1 MSVKPLLLLIEDNQ
15 VDTLLI
21 KEIFTE
27 IDKGFNLECV
37 ETLSAGMELLA
48 NKDLKFDAV
57 LIDLY
62 LPDSQGLETFTKVHL
77 FAPDLAIVILTSLND
92 EMISIRAVQEGAQ
105 DYLIKGQVSGQLVI
119 RSIRYA
125 IERKQIE
132 TALSESQKR
141 YKSLFEDSPTPMWEE
156 DFSAVKIDIEKLKES
171 GVNDFSIFFDNN
183 PDIVKS
189 LIKKVKVLDINKAVL
204 KLHNAFNKEDIFNDL
219 TIVFTEQTYTA
230 IRYELTMIADGVR
243 TFDFNQIVKTIDNK
257 FRHII
262 VRWSVTPNNE
272 FSLSSVLISIIDITE
287 IKTAELALRESQ
299 FMLNEAQK
307 VAHIGSWTFNP
318 KSGEVTWSEELFR
331 IHGLDPLKVSPK
343 FYSFRKF
350 FNLTDW
356 NKFLKALQKLKK
368 DSQDF
373 EIELNIIRQNGEER
387 VLLSKGRIKHKENGE
402 LLIVVTAQDITDR
415 KAAEIELN
423 NIDNL
428 KTEFLVFISQQIRT
442 PLDAVV
448 STLNLIMNQDHSK
461 AIKQLIETLNDS
473 VLTLENYTNK
483 AFLFSQLSQ
492 KKYWLKINPLHL
504 RELVQFAVLELNSK
518 IKSKLVEVEI
528 QKLQNNLFINADRDL
543 LFKSLVYIL
552 DNAIEYSPLK
562 GKIDITFNEDE
573 NRILCRINDY
583 GPGFKQDQ
591 LRMLVHPL
599 KFESGKSY
607 QKSGISL
614 YLVKLIMDLNG
625 GTMQIYNQEGAGACV
640 ELEFSKQS

>member
-1 MSVKPLLLLIEDNQ
+1 MFLMPN
-15 VDTLLI
+15 
-21 KEIFTE
+21 
-27 IDKGFNLECV
+27 
-37 ETLSAGMELLA
+37 
-48 NKDLKFDAV
+48 
-57 LIDLY
+57 
-62 LPDSQGLETFTKVHL
+62 
-77 FAPDLAIVILTSLND
+77 
-92 EMISIRAVQEGAQ
+92 
-105 DYLIKGQVSGQLVI
+105 
-119 RSIRYA
+119 
-125 IERKQIE
+125 
-132 TALSESQKR
+132 
-141 YKSLFEDSPTPMWEE
+141 
-156 DFSAVKIDIEKLKES
+156 
-171 GVNDFSIFFDNN
+171 
-183 PDIVKS
+183 
-189 LIKKVKVLDINKAVL
+189 
-204 KLHNAFNKEDIFNDL
+204 IFNDL